1 RRDPRRRVLR
11 ARSLRLPPAGR
22 QPDRAGELSATVQV
36 IDRELDRL
44 EGLWS
49 DGLSDSYRVYLESV
63 GGFQPDVQP
72 RLALA
77 AALIEV
83 GVRLQGLGGSAAA
96 PTTLLRG
103 DHCLAR
109 GSRPLADHA
118 PLAVQVAFAR
128 AIESLASAAA
138 SAVQA
143 APARQ
148 LLHESLGAT

>member
-1 RRDPRRRVLR
+1 M
-11 ARSLRLPPAGR
+11 
-22 QPDRAGELSATVQV
+22 SAAVQV

-83 GVRLQGLGGSAAA
+83 GVRLQGLGGGAAA
-96 PTTLLRG
+96 PTTLLMG
-103 DHCLAR
+103 DLCLAR
-109 GSRPLADHA
+109 GSRLLADHA

-128 AIESLASAAA
+128 AIEVVAAA
-138 SAVQA
+138 AAAHQP
-143 APARQ
+143 APATRQ
-148 LLHESLGAT
+148 LLQQSLGAAN